1 MPDGGTK
8 AFIVMGVSG
17 CGKTEIG
24 SRLAHRIGVE
34 FLDGDTFHPPENVS
48 KMHRGIPL
56 TDEDRW
62 PWLQHLHQEIVARL
76 RLGKSLVL
84 GCSAL
89 KQSYR
94 QILKADLPNVF
105 FVFLDI
111 DRETVWKR
119 LSGRTGHFFPKELM
133 DSQFEALEEPEN
145 AIKIDARPDVETIV
159 SHILIEIDKLE
170 VQRSED

>member
-1 MPDGGTK
+1 MPDDNAK

-34 FLDGDTFHPPENVS
+34 FLDGDTFHSPGNVS

-62 PWLQHLHQEIVARL
+62 PWLQHLHREIVARL
-76 RLGKSLVL
+76 SRNESVVL

-89 KQSYR
+89 KRSYR
-94 QILKADLPNVF
+94 QVLKADHPNIWF
-105 FVFLDI
+105 IFLEI

-159 SHILIEIDKLE
+159 SHILREIEKLKE
-170 VQRSED
+170 DGQRS